1 MILTMKSSLQEA
13 GLDKRNKEKA
23 SERASTVK
31 LRISQQVG
39 IRFGS
44 LKKGESSLMLATRI
58 MSYRVALIRELDKMW
73 QLKGVP
79 KERDNSCSKRVK

>member
-1 MILTMKSSLQEA
+1 MILTMKSSLQEV
-13 GLDKRNKEKA
+13 GLDRRNKEKVIRRVR
-23 SERASTVK
+23 SPK

-79 KERDNSCSKRVK
+79 RGRDNSCSKRVK